1 MGKRDRVSGMPVE
14 KQAERLATP
23 LGGRDRRFLA
33 LLGLVSLLA
42 IVVGA
47 VLAVTR
53 SGDPAGVRC
62 FTATYAA
69 SVGGATVHECGAA
82 AVHYCSVDAVEP
94 AVAVACRRAGFT
106 VAAKP

>member
-1 MGKRDRVSGMPVE
+1 MPVE

-33 LLGLVSLLA
+33 VLGLVSVLA
-42 IVVGA
+42 ILAGA
-47 VLAVTR
+47 VYSATR
-53 SGDPAGVRC
+53 SGDPAGARC

-82 AVHYCSVDAVEP
+82 AVHYCRADAVVP
-94 AVAVACRRAGFT
+94 QVAVACRRAGFT
-106 VAAKP
+106 VGANP